1 LLRQLQILDFVT
13 WKKNSVIEKLKNQ
26 FNEFLMELGLR
37 SSTARCVLPEWPD
50 DPFCPR
56 RQKLQNTFRST

>member
-1 LLRQLQILDFVT
+1 LLRQLQILDFVN

-26 FNEFLMELGLR
+26 FNEFMMELGLR

-56 RQKLQNTFRST
+56 RQKLQSTFRST